1 MGYKIREIREAKNM
15 TQDELAKKS
24 GVSRVTISMLE
35 NQIDRATST
44 KTLLKI
50 ADALNTTVDQI
61 FFGNNV

>member
-1 MGYKIREIREAKNM
+1 MGYKIREIRKAKNM